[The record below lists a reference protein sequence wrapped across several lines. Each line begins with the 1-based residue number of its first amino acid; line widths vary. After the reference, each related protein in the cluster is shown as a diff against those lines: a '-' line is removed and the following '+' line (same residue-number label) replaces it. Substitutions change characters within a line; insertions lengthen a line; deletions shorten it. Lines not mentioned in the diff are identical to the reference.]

1 MLLMKTRLL
10 FLFGTGL
17 TALLVSLVQQNNA
30 PIVKIVN
37 PKTANFSWDSP
48 VNYTI
53 SVADKEDGDSK
64 FEEINGLEVLLE
76 VKFVD
81 DKSKVPAGNQ
91 AAAPDDPGLTIMR
104 ASNCFNCH
112 NFNGKLI
119 GPSYKDIV
127 ARYPLSPANTALLT
141 KHIKEGSVGGWGKA
155 PMPTHSE
162 LTNAETETAVKW
174 MYKQAINPNVT
185 YYTGLEG
192 VFRAKAAPP
201 DKNGIYVITASYT
214 DHGLKTAPGKQR
226 ITGRDVMIL
235 QAR

>member
-10 FLFGTGL
+10 FLSGAAL
-17 TALLVSLVQQNNA
+17 TVLLVSFIQQNNA
-30 PIVKIVN
+30 PVVKITN
-37 PKTANFSWDSP
+37 PKTATFSWDSP
-48 VNYTI
+48 VNYAINIT
-53 SVADKEDGDSK
+53 DKEDGDSK

-81 DKSKVPAGNQ
+81 GNSKAPAGNQ
-91 AAAPDDPGLTIMR
+91 AVADEPGLAIMR

-112 NFNGKLI
+112 NFAGKLI

-141 KHIKEGSVGGWGKA
+141 KHIKEGSAGIWGKA
-155 PMPTHSE
+155 PMPTHPE
-162 LTNAETETAVKW
+162 LTTAETETAVKW
-174 MYKQAINPNVT
+174 LYKQAGNFNVT

-192 VFRAKAAPP
+192 VFRTKAIPA
-201 DKNGIYVITASYT
+201 DKKGTYVITASYT

-226 ITGRDVMIL
+226 VTGRDVMVL